1 VLGISVDSPFANK
14 KFADEIGVTF
24 PLLSDLTKK
33 VSKQYGVL
41 NEESGVARRSTF
53 VIDKQGVIGQIE
65 QDKAALDPSGA
76 GAFCSR
82 LK

>member
-1 VLGISVDSPFANK
+1 MDSPFANK
-14 KFADEIGVTF
+14 KFAEEIGVNF

-41 NEESGVARRSTF
+41 NEESGVARRTTF
-53 VIDKQGVIGQIE
+53 VIDKQGIIRGIE

-76 GAFCSR
+76 HSVCSR
-82 LK
+82 LASGSQ